1 MTRLIR
7 TELFKLTSTRSYAGM
22 VAAAGGITA
31 LVTILTASR
40 AGSHHGH
47 MVVPPLYTFNGLHDV
62 LTRTGPALILAM
74 VFGAVIASGE
84 FRFGTAT
91 GTYLATPKR
100 TRVLAAK
107 SVAGLVSGATIGGI
121 GAAVATTVGLAFVHA
136 HGYPT
141 MISGISITRYA
152 LGCVLAGALLGA
164 AGVAVGSLIR
174 SQLVASVSL
183 FAFGFVVEEIIG
195 GLYNGAAPY
204 LPFTAATTLAG
215 AHPVGGVAALP
226 FAAATA
232 LVAAV
237 AVAIAVLASRTT
249 VRQDIT

>member
-7 TELFKLTSTRSYAGM
+7 TELVKLVSTRSYAGM
-22 VAAAGGITA
+22 VAAAAGLTA
-31 LVTILTASR
+31 LVTTLSASR

-47 MVVPPLYTFNGLHDV
+47 MAIQPLYTFAGLHAV
-62 LTRTGPALILAM
+62 LTRTAPALILAM
-74 VFGAVIASGE
+74 VFGAVISSGE

-91 GTYLATPKR
+91 GTYLATPR
-100 TRVLAAK
+100 RSRVLAAK
-107 SVAGLVSGATIGGI
+107 SVVGLISGASIGAA
-121 GAAVATTVGLAFVHA
+121 GAAVATIVGLAFVHG
-136 HGYPT
+136 HGYAT
-141 MISGISITRYA
+141 TISTTTITRYA

-164 AGVAVGSLIR
+164 TGVAVGSLIR

-215 AHPVGGVAALP
+215 SYPTGGDAALP
-226 FAAATA
+226 FAAAAA

-237 AVAIAVLASRTT
+237 GVFVALLASRTT
-249 VRQDIT
+249 VQQDIS